1 MKNYDTP
8 KLLTYICVCVCL
20 YIKQTMKKE
29 RKKHVE
35 IASLTPV
42 SQIIYTCKVVDLNNS
57 ECSVLFYDVKR
68 GGLKE

>member
-1 MKNYDTP
+1 
-8 KLLTYICVCVCL
+8 
-20 YIKQTMKKE
+20 MKKE